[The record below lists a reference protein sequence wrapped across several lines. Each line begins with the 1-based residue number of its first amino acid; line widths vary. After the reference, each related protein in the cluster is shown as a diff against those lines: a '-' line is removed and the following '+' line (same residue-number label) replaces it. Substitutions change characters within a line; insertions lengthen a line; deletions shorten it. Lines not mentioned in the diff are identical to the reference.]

1 MNQYYS
7 RTVYTAYAAV
17 GLLSIQ
23 EKSQIYCSIPVIRV
37 HLF

>member
-23 EKSQIYCSIPVIRV
+23 VEISD
-37 HLF
+37 LL